1 MLVVLQKL
9 CETSRWFSWK
19 FTQLSQILHDRRL
32 WQSRQISTLLIYQTN
47 KGVMFGD
54 TFSYFSLF
62 AFFIQNRYRGQVRG
76 FFFLCQWFWL
86 FASWDLFLRPGSP
99 RSPKMPLARKWRRSL
114 QSTLSTWPGG
124 IRELKEWLHSFFF
137 FLFFSSTYPTWGVS
151 EGEIYYFLST

>member
-1 MLVVLQKL
+1 MSI
-9 CETSRWFSWK
+9 CRW
-19 FTQLSQILHDRRL
+19 IGR
-32 WQSRQISTLLIYQTN
+32 WQVPTWMPPHQGLTLLLAWGGNSFFVQSFCILYQTN

-86 FASWDLFLRPGSP
+86 FASWDLFVRPGSP

-114 QSTLSTWPGG
+114 RSTLSTWPGG

-137 FLFFSSTYPTWGVS
+137 FLFFWSTYPNWGLS
-151 EGEIYYFLST
+151 EGEIYHFLST